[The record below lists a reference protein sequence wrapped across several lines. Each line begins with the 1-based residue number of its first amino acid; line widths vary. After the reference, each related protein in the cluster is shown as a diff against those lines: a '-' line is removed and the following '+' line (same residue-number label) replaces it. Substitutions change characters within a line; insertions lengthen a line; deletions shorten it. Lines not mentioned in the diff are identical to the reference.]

1 MIVLGTV
8 KEAQRFIDY
17 GIITSEQLTR
27 KEYCQQM
34 ISEAF
39 K

>member
-1 MIVLGTV
+1 MTVLGTV
-8 KEAQRFIDY
+8 KEALRFIDY
-17 GIITSEQLTR
+17 NIITSEKLIR